1 MMGGFLSG
9 GLCPWGFCPV
19 PNWPAFSSLHNN
31 TQIFLFVSEQFM
43 KDTIWIVDTAVGF
56 YEATNEMHVGS
67 LIIHLSEGFQME
79 GRQVGIVNHELL
91 SLMMVKH

>member
-1 MMGGFLSG
+1 
-9 GLCPWGFCPV
+9 
-19 PNWPAFSSLHNN
+19 
-31 TQIFLFVSEQFM
+31 
-43 KDTIWIVDTAVGF
+43 
-56 YEATNEMHVGS
+56 MHVGS